1 MVRSPYH
8 QEPSAANKAFDHVT
22 EVYAREAAERFYWPT
37 DESSRLAG
45 QYRGG
50 RIHILKTIWP
60 YFAHVR
66 SGHKTFEIRRNDRDF
81 QPGDLLIL
89 AEWDDESGQYTG
101 QDTVREVTYVMRDGA
116 DFGVQPGYVVL
127 GMVRRDG

>member
-1 MVRSPYH
+1 MIEKPAYGQPVQP
-8 QEPSAANKAFDHVT
+8 AFDHLTV
-22 EVYAREAAERFYWPT
+22 VYSREAVERGYWPT
-37 DESSRLAG
+37 DESARLAG
-45 QYRGG
+45 QHRGG

-89 AEWDDESGQYTG
+89 AEWDDGFTG
-101 QDTVREVTYVMRDGA
+101 QDTVREVTYVMRDGE
-116 DFGVQPGYVVL
+116 DFGVKPGFVVL